1 MDMPSAKPVS
11 EMLPFSVFTPYY
23 SETVLYGT
31 SELQKENEDG
41 ISTLFYLQKIFPDE
55 WENFLERI
63 GRGASTGDAELQESS
78 SDALEL
84 RFWASYRGQTLARTG
99 HKFLESLICFLFC
112 FRKT

>member
-1 MDMPSAKPVS
+1 M
-11 EMLPFSVFTPYY
+11 VFAILNHVILGL
-23 SETVLYGT
+23 SLNNFCM
-31 SELQKENEDG
+31 S
-41 ISTLFYLQKIFPDE
+41 DE

-99 HKFLESLICFLFC
+99 QKFLGYLFVFLSVFVRQKLRHNYC
-112 FRKT
+112 ISSAWYDVL

>member
-1 MDMPSAKPVS
+1 MNHVIMGLSLNNCIV
-11 EMLPFSVFTPYY
+11 
-23 SETVLYGT
+23 
-31 SELQKENEDG
+31 
-41 ISTLFYLQKIFPDE
+41 DE

-99 HKFLESLICFLFC
+99 QKFLESLIYFLFC